1 MKCIF
6 YLLLLLSFSIPAHA
20 QDSTKT
26 ISVIAVGDMMLGTD
40 FPRNRL
46 PASNGEYLLKDVYS
60 ILSSADITIGNYE
73 GVLLDGGKPRK
84 ICRDTTKCYLF
95 RTPTRYISNLVNAGF
110 DLLSIANNH
119 ANDFGSNGIASTINT
134 INDVGIKYSGP
145 IGKTTTYI
153 HEGVKIGF
161 IAFATSPGMYSILS
175 IPHAVNEVKK
185 LDKMHDIVIV
195 SFHGGAEG
203 IKALHV
209 SNAPEVAYGEKRGNV
224 MEFAHSVIN
233 AGADLVIGH
242 GPHVPRALE
251 TYKNKLIAY
260 SLGNFC
266 TYKGFS
272 LSGPKGLAPIL
283 KVNIDSAGDFIDG
296 EIISAKQVRPYGPLL
311 DEQNAVAKLMKNL
324 SKDDFPNSKLIISD
338 DGKLT
343 LHK

>member
-119 ANDFGSNGIASTINT
+119 ANDFGSNGIASTQ
-134 INDVGIKYSGP
+134 
-145 IGKTTTYI
+145 
-153 HEGVKIGF
+153 
-161 IAFATSPGMYSILS
+161 ILLMMLALN
-175 IPHAVNEVKK
+175 IPDPLAKLLHIFTKALK
-185 LDKMHDIVIV
+185 LDLLLLQQAQVCIQ
-195 SFHGGAEG
+195 
-203 IKALHV
+203 
-209 SNAPEVAYGEKRGNV
+209 
-224 MEFAHSVIN
+224 
-233 AGADLVIGH
+233 
-242 GPHVPRALE
+242 
-251 TYKNKLIAY
+251 Y
-260 SLGNFC
+260 SAF
-266 TYKGFS
+266 
-272 LSGPKGLAPIL
+272 
-283 KVNIDSAGDFIDG
+283 
-296 EIISAKQVRPYGPLL
+296 
-311 DEQNAVAKLMKNL
+311 LML
-324 SKDDFPNSKLIISD
+324 
-338 DGKLT
+338 
-343 LHK
+343 